1 MPYSER
7 LLHSMLIV
15 ACLRPLRRT
24 STTRLPPQLLDL
36 NEILS
41 VGTQI
46 AAGFLDVLK
55 CNILPTLTGQ
65 VCCGMLALSSHSL
78 QPALCTN
85 LLHGS

>member
-1 MPYSER
+1 VLPVT
-7 LLHSMLIV
+7 IV
-15 ACLRPLRRT
+15 C
-24 STTRLPPQLLDL
+24 LPPQLLDL

-65 VCCGMLALSSHSL
+65 VCGTGCLRSCSMV
-78 QPALCTN
+78 QPALHAD
-85 LLHGS
+85 LLHST